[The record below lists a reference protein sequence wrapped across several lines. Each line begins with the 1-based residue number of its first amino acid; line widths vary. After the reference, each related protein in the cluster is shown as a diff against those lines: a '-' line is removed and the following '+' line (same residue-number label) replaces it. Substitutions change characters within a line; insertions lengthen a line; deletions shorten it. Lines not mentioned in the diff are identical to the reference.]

1 MIFSEDRLCS
11 PRRMEKPDWDCVAL
25 GLSIISPGGPGGP
38 IGPRCPGGPG
48 APGGPSG
55 LAGSSS
61 SSQSHFH

>member
-38 IGPRCPGGPG
+38 IGPAEEHKYRLHIDFE
-48 APGGPSG
+48 STHTI
-55 LAGSSS
+55 
-61 SSQSHFH
+61 HF